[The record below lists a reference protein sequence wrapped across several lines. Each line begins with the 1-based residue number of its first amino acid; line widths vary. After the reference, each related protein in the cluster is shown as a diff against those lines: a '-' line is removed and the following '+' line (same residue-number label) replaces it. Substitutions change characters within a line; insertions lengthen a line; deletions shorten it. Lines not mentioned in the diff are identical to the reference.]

1 MAAALVGLAGC
12 DGPTVGE
19 AHDVG
24 GGSGGAAGGGGSAR
38 GGTGGSGG
46 GGAAGKSGAGGTT
59 GAGGATGGAGKAGG
73 GTGGTSGGAGG
84 SSVAG
89 AGGSSRDGGAIGGAA
104 GGGGTGG
111 PPDAGT
117 SGDGGP
123 DGGNPDIVW
132 QYLLPPGQLCGAVAV
147 DSKRVI
153 HVVGGTTAGLQ
164 VRFDENGTLLGTD
177 VDPLAG
183 TSYGSVA
190 IDAADN
196 VYFAG
201 SIGAGASAQ
210 GFIRWGGVGGTTWG
224 HTETYEMS
232 NSWFGDPRL
241 DSQGRIVVIGTVG
254 TYNTPSNHLVLR
266 RYLPAGG
273 YDLDKI
279 DSTVADWATGLALDA
294 QDNIYVSGRDHIV
307 SAGSVVGSTAFLT
320 SWTAGGAS
328 GFTDTIANKSTCV
341 SSLDYTNSYGVTFDG
356 AGGLWLLGLHCDNE
370 RILRR
375 YDPATG
381 ALTLNAD
388 FTPADDLFPQ
398 GIASDGTT
406 LTLVGQ
412 GSLPGVDS
420 VGAFA
425 LLDTDLQ
432 GKPLRAF
439 DYAFA
444 TTNESDYLLD
454 VAFIDRDRIVVGTT
468 NSGTGNRTWIARLR
482 AP

>member
-1 MAAALVGLAGC
+1 MGTGGTGGAAGKAGA
-12 DGPTVGE
+12 GGG
-19 AHDVG
+19 AGVG
-24 GGSGGAAGGGGSAR
+24 GAVGAGGAAGGGK
-38 GGTGGSGG
+38 
-46 GGAAGKSGAGGTT
+46 GGA
-59 GAGGATGGAGKAGG
+59 
-73 GTGGTSGGAGG
+73 SGGAGG
-84 SSVAG
+84 A
-89 AGGSSRDGGAIGGAA
+89 
-104 GGGGTGG
+104 
-111 PPDAGT
+111 PDAGMAR
-117 SGDGGP
+117 DAGP

-132 QYLLPPGQLCGAVAV
+132 QYLLPPGQLCSAVAV

-153 HVVGGTTAGLQ
+153 HVVGGSTAGLQ
-164 VRFDENGTLLGTD
+164 VRFDENGNLLGTD
-177 VDPLAG
+177 VDPLAN
-183 TSYGSVA
+183 TSYGGIA

-196 VYFAG
+196 VYFVG

-232 NSWFGDPRL
+232 NSWLGHPRI
-241 DSQGRIVVIGTVG
+241 DSQGRIVVIGSVG

-273 YDLDKI
+273 HDLDKI
-279 DSTVADWATGLALDA
+279 DSTVVDWATGLALDA
-294 QDNIYVSGRDHIV
+294 QDNIYVSGRDQIV

-320 SWTAGGAS
+320 NWTAGGAS
-328 GFTDTIANKSTCV
+328 GFTDTIANKSTCA
-341 SSLDYTNSYGVTFDG
+341 SSLDYTNSDGVTFDG
-356 AGGLWLLGLHCDNE
+356 AGGLWLVGLHCDNE

-388 FTPADDLFPQ
+388 FTPADDLYPQ

-420 VGAFA
+420 VAAFA
-425 LLDTDLQ
+425 LLDIDLQ

-439 DYAFA
+439 NYAFA
-444 TTNESDYLLD
+444 TTNETDYLWD
-454 VAFIDRDRIVVGTT
+454 VAFIDRDRIVVGQTD
-468 NSGTGNRTWIARLR
+468 GTSVRCWIARLR